1 VTEINHQMPLAFCLP
16 VLLLLLVL
24 LHDASSSNGWV
35 ELDSG
40 RAQFVSGS
48 DVVLAPSSFCTLL
61 VEGDEGTSAAL
72 GPGTGTRYS
81 VAC

>member
-1 VTEINHQMPLAFCLP
+1 MTEVNHQVCLGFCLP

-24 LHDASSSNGWV
+24 LQDASSSSGWV
-35 ELDSG
+35 DLDSG
-40 RAQFVSGS
+40 RTQFVSWS
-48 DVVLAPSSFCTLL
+48 DVVLAHSSFCTLL